1 MFNRLLASRKRPC
14 FKQPRQWDTLNLDLS
29 GCEFS
34 ITLPPQDYE
43 FPEEKYG
50 KQFNLFDADFYY
62 YSEKP
67 DRNGYPPTF
76 KGVSDAGV
84 LNRNWYTYGPIWRS
98 QHLGTLQCSAVVCD
112 ISRMA
117 TEFNSF
123 NPEQFERLLM
133 HGLYYTFG
141 PGGGLNEYTTPV
153 NWEVK
158 TIHGVDWAYY
168 ESWSR
173 KAEWEPARTAIND
186 ASLFTAWLATPLF
199 KDKYLLLSFF
209 SIGSVPAE
217 PSNAL
222 MFSRINAIIPSL
234 KLKLSPESTQQK
246 ASARQRNPGARYSTQ
261 RDPENWRYYGSYRQG
276 DFMADEDPLVFEG
289 ECSPPPKLY

>member
-1 MFNRLLASRKRPC
+1 MFNRLFASRKRPC

-50 KQFNLFDADFYY
+50 KQFNLFQANLYR

-76 KGVSDAGV
+76 KGVSDSGI
-84 LNRNWYTYGPIWRS
+84 LKRKWQTYGSIWRS
-98 QHLGTLQCSAVVCD
+98 RHLGTLQCSAVVCD
-112 ISRMA
+112 ISRME
-117 TEFNSF
+117 TNFDCF
-123 NPEQFERLLM
+123 NPEQLERLLL
-133 HGLYYTFG
+133 HSLYYSRG
-141 PGGGLNEYTTPV
+141 PGFGLNEHTTPV
-153 NWEVK
+153 NWQIK
-158 TIHGVDWAYY
+158 TLHDVDWVYY

-173 KAEWEPARTAIND
+173 KADWEPTNTPFND
-186 ASLFTAWLATPLF
+186 ESRFTAWLATPLF
-199 KDKYLLLSFF
+199 KDKYLLVSFS
-209 SIGSVPAE
+209 SIGSLPAE

-276 DFMADEDPLVFEG
+276 DFMAGEDSLVFEG